1 MLYSES
7 NDSLILL
14 NLNMRKILTA
24 LLLFISISLFSQDE
38 KRLALVIGNAN
49 YDRGELKNP
58 VNDARLIA
66 STLDS
71 LNFDVIL
78 KENLATKRD
87 MTGAIR
93 EFGSKR
99 SEYDVAFVYY
109 AGHGIQVDDENFLL
123 PTKEIFEEEF
133 DVMDYG
139 VSVQNIM
146 RYLRAESNEVNILIL
161 DACRDNPFES
171 NWSATRS
178 LKGGGLAKIPPPT
191 GSLIAFSTDS
201 GQTAPDG
208 DGQNSVYTTSLSKNM
223 LLEDTSI
230 DQVFR
235 NVRAEVLAQTD
246 GIQRPVEATQLTGQ
260 TFYLSPSKFED
271 EFNKIDENL
280 IKKINLEKNIEL
292 CNIILSKSPE
302 NYNALRKKAITLAV
316 MGEIDESNLIFKN
329 LYEKKPD
336 DYTNLFS
343 WIYHENYSRT
353 NFGFLNELTNQ
364 VDLDSPEIK
373 IFDSITNH
381 MDVNKHP
388 ILNFIKLRNFHNS
401 TNKIYDDAFKEK
413 LMGFLETAKRYSDY
427 EIQEDVNKYFITK
440 NIYKTNPREYYL
452 NRIYYYILAG
462 LYSHAFQNDQNYD
475 ELIQTYEKHMSSLEN
490 LQDPEPG
497 FFLFYMGVAYRDNGD
512 IDTSTRLYL
521 DAIQKYSNSGQVMID
536 SYIELIN
543 NYLQTGNTDNLT
555 STALEAE
562 HYMEQNA
569 NYLSSY
575 AAGFYS
581 TVKIQLLKI
590 LFMIDN
596 NLIDSIKL
604 TDSLIK
610 IFDNDE
616 KIFNMDI
623 NDIFDES
630 EKIWIYYNQYILN
643 ISLQRIEIASKLQDK
658 FEKILDEFRSEFI
671 DDSKRYEL
679 SKILIIPE
687 IKEGL
692 TSSLIY
698 YNVNEF
704 EDEEL
709 KKVMEKHNN
718 NEILKLYEDINDKD
732 YNVLN
737 TYLINYILN
746 NNTQNRFLNWS
757 KNKNIDLRDLR
768 IFYLNTLNE
777 MHSGGELQL

>member
-1 MLYSES
+1 MKNIYAV
-7 NDSLILL
+7 LIFL
-14 NLNMRKILTA
+14 
-24 LLLFISISLFSQDE
+24 ISISLFSQDE

-49 YDRGELKNP
+49 YDKGELKNP

-71 LNFDVIL
+71 LDFDVIL
-78 KENLATKRD
+78 KENLETKRD
-87 MTGAIR
+87 MTAAIR

-123 PTKEIFEEEF
+123 PTKEVFEEEF
-133 DVMDYG
+133 DIMDYG

-146 RYLRAESNEVNILIL
+146 RYLRAQTNDVNILIL

-171 NWSATRS
+171 NWNTTRS
-178 LKGGGLAKIPPPT
+178 LKGGGLAKIPAPT

-208 DGQNSVYTTSLSKNM
+208 DGDNSIYTVSLAKNM

-235 NVRAEVLAQTD
+235 NVRSDVLAKTD

-316 MGEIDESNLIFKN
+316 MGEINESNQIFKN

-353 NFGFLNELTNQ
+353 NFGFLNEISSN
-364 VDLDSPEIK
+364 VDLDSPETK
-373 IFDSITNH
+373 IFDSLTNH

-388 ILNFIKLRNFHNS
+388 ILNFIKLRNFNNA
-401 TNKIYDDAFKEK
+401 TNQIHDDAFKEK
-413 LMGFLETAKRYSDY
+413 LVGFLETAKRYSDY

-440 NIYKTNPREYYL
+440 NKYKINPREYYL
-452 NRIYYYILAG
+452 NRIYYYIISG
-462 LYSHAFQNDQNYD
+462 LYSHAYADNQNYD
-475 ELIQTYEKHMSSLEN
+475 EVIQMYENHMSSLEN
-490 LQDPEPG
+490 LEDPELG
-497 FFLFYMGVAYRDNGD
+497 FYLFYMGVIYRDNGD
-512 IDTSTRLYL
+512 IDKSTRLYL

-543 NYLQTGNTDNLT
+543 NYFQTGVTENLT

-562 HYMEQNA
+562 YYMEQNA
-569 NYLSSY
+569 NYLSKY
-575 AAGFYS
+575 VVGFYS
-581 TVKIQLLKI
+581 NVKIQLLKI

-596 NLIDSIKL
+596 NFIDSIKL

-616 KIFNMDI
+616 KIFNMNI
-623 NDIFDES
+623 NQTFNEY
-630 EKIWIYYNQYILN
+630 EMIWIYYNQYLLN
-643 ISLQRIEIASKLQDK
+643 ISLGRIEIASKLQDK
-658 FEKILDEFRSEFI
+658 FEKILDEYRSEFI

-687 IKEGL
+687 NKEDL
-692 TSSLIY
+692 TNSLIY
-698 YNVNEF
+698 YDVNEF

-709 KKVMEKHNN
+709 KKIMEKHNN

-732 YNVLN
+732 YGVLN
-737 TYLINYILN
+737 TYLVNYILN
-746 NNTQNRFLNWS
+746 NNTQNRLLNWS
-757 KNKNIDLRDLR
+757 KNKNINLRDLR

-777 MHSGGELQL
+777 MYSGNEFSL

>member
-208 DGQNSVYTTSLSKNM
+208 DGKNSIYTTSLSKNM

-235 NVRAEVLAQTD
+235 NVRAEVLSKTE
-246 GIQRPVEATQLTGQ
+246 GNQRPVEATQLTGQ
-260 TFYLSPSKFED
+260 TFYLKPGTYENEINEIDKILFSFE
-271 EFNKIDENL
+271 NIENAL
-280 IKKINLEKNIEL
+280 EL
-292 CNIILSKSPE
+292 CNIILSQDP
-302 NYNALRKKAITLAV
+302 NYYNALQRKAHALTMLEKYEEADSIY
-316 MGEIDESNLIFKN
+316 KH
-329 LYEKKPD
+329 LYNIKPSD
-336 DYTNLFS
+336 NINISGFIIHDNYQYTD
-343 WIYHENYSRT
+343 I
-353 NFGFLNELTNQ
+353 GFLGNYCDENCSGEDDIQ
-364 VDLDSPEIK
+364 
-373 IFDSITNH
+373 
-381 MDVNKHP
+381 
-388 ILNFIKLRNFHNS
+388 NFID
-401 TNKIYDDAFKEK
+401 IYN
-413 LMGFLETAKRYSDY
+413 MGL
-427 EIQEDVNKYFITK
+427 I
-440 NIYKTNPREYYL
+440 
-452 NRIYYYILAG
+452 
-462 LYSHAFQNDQNYD
+462 ND
-475 ELIQTYEKHMSSLEN
+475 LEN
-490 LQDPEPG
+490 PW
-497 FFLFYMGVAYRDNGD
+497 
-512 IDTSTRLYL
+512 I
-521 DAIQKYSNSGQVMID
+521 
-536 SYIELIN
+536 LIN
-543 NYLQTGNTDNLT
+543 FMDQTRRVNTDL
-555 STALEAE
+555 
-562 HYMEQNA
+562 
-569 NYLSSY
+569 
-575 AAGFYS
+575 
-581 TVKIQLLKI
+581 
-590 LFMIDN
+590 
-596 NLIDSIKL
+596 
-604 TDSLIK
+604 
-610 IFDNDE
+610 
-616 KIFNMDI
+616 
-623 NDIFDES
+623 
-630 EKIWIYYNQYILN
+630 
-643 ISLQRIEIASKLQDK
+643 
-658 FEKILDEFRSEFI
+658 
-671 DDSKRYEL
+671 
-679 SKILIIPE
+679 
-687 IKEGL
+687 
-692 TSSLIY
+692 
-698 YNVNEF
+698 
-704 EDEEL
+704 
-709 KKVMEKHNN
+709 
-718 NEILKLYEDINDKD
+718 
-732 YNVLN
+732 
-737 TYLINYILN
+737 
-746 NNTQNRFLNWS
+746 
-757 KNKNIDLRDLR
+757 
-768 IFYLNTLNE
+768 
-777 MHSGGELQL
+777 